1 MNIIDKIINFLS
13 SDDFGSAVLWFA
25 TIGLL
30 AQIGRAIYILY
41 SSIWNVVK
49 MLVYNKIQP
58 TTTVGL
64 TDERNEH
71 ELQ

>member
-1 MNIIDKIINFLS
+1 MDKIDKIINFLS

-41 SSIWNVVK
+41 SSI
-49 MLVYNKIQP
+49 
-58 TTTVGL
+58 
-64 TDERNEH
+64 
-71 ELQ
+71 